1 MSDLRPLDD
10 DSAYRA
16 LQTHDARFDGRFFV
30 GVTST
35 GIYCRPV
42 CRVRLPRRENCRF
55 FGHAAAAELAGFRPC
70 LRCRPEQAPGLS
82 GADAARSL
90 AEAGARLI
98 THAVAAG
105 EQPSLPAIAERL
117 GITERHLRRIFQ
129 AHLGVSPID
138 WQTTQRL
145 LLAKRLLTDTR
156 LPVTQVAAAS
166 GFGSL
171 RRFNAAFAERYR
183 LTPGALRRD
192 AAPDTG
198 PGVRPLRLPWRPPYD
213 RAAMLGF
220 LAARPLARVE
230 AAGDDGWWRR
240 TLAVVHHGQTLR
252 GWIALRLEEDAAALE
267 VAPSL
272 APALGTVIE
281 RVRHLLDL
289 DADPAR
295 IDTTLASL
303 PVPVRPGLR
312 VPGCIDGFETLVR
325 IILGQQVT
333 VAAACTLAAR
343 LVERFGEPLVT
354 PWSGLERLFPDART
368 LAQAGAEAIGTLGI
382 VRVRVAALQALARAV
397 DSGTLALH
405 PAAPVED
412 TLARLRALPGV
423 GDWTAE
429 LAALRVLA
437 WPDAFPATDAG
448 VVKAL
453 GGLKAAQSLPLAEAW
468 RPWRSYAVMQLWQS
482 LVDRPEETAR

>member
-1 MSDLRPLDD
+1 MSDPRPLDD

-55 FGHAAAAELAGFRPC
+55 FGHAAAAEQAGFRPC

-105 EQPSLPAIAERL
+105 EQPSLPAIAQRL

-145 LLAKRLLTDTR
+145 LLAKRLLTDTT

-183 LTPGALRRD
+183 LTPGALRRE
-192 AAPDTG
+192 TG
-198 PGVRPLRLPWRPPYD
+198 TETGVRPLRLPWRPPYD
-213 RAAMLGF
+213 RAAMMGF
-220 LAARPLARVE
+220 LAARPLTGVE
-230 AAGDDGWWRR
+230 AVGDDGWWRR
-240 TLAVVHHGQTLR
+240 TLAVPHHGQTLQ
-252 GWIALRLEEDAAALE
+252 GWIALRLDEDAAALE
-267 VAPSL
+267 VAPTL

-295 IDTTLASL
+295 IDPALASL
-303 PVPVRPGLR
+303 PVPVRAGLR
-312 VPGCIDGFETLVR
+312 VPGCIDGFETMVR
-325 IILGQQVT
+325 IVLGQQIS

-343 LVERFGEPLVT
+343 LVERFGAPLAT
-354 PWSGLERLFPDART
+354 PWPGLDRLFPSARA
-368 LAQAGAEAIGTLGI
+368 LAEASPEAIGTLGI
-382 VRVRVAALQALARAV
+382 VRVRVGALQALARAV
-397 DSGTLALH
+397 DSGALALH

-412 TLARLRALPGV
+412 TLARLRLLPGV

-482 LVDRPEETAR
+482 LVDRPEETR